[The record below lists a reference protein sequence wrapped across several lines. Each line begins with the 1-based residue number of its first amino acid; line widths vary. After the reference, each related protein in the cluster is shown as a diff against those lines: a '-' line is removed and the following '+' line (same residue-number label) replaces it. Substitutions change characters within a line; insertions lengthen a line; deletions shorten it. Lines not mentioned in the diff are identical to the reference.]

1 MRTWYRTIVNSD
13 RYALA
18 DLPPSQRFQ
27 VMASLSLMWTAI
39 FCAGTG
45 AWLWYG
51 EIAVAHVLV
60 ALGLVATT
68 VTFRSARRSK
78 DAGVAV
84 RARKAGGWTSSSR

>member
-18 DLPPSQRFQ
+18 ELPPSQRFQ

-60 ALGLVATT
+60 VLGLVATT
-68 VTFRSARRSK
+68 VTFRSARRRTG
-78 DAGVAV
+78 AVIVARARAAVGVADTN
-84 RARKAGGWTSSSR
+84 R